1 MSNNFLSDISN
12 EIIQLLELEDYDGI
26 YDTINDEIIAIENIT
41 DPTGKKKKKKKK
53 KKQERTTN
61 LQKDILVLNSILLK
75 NISSYVNSD
84 MKNKSKLSDEDKNK
98 NDTFAEQSKSSKKNL
113 FQQYIFLIMKIFV
126 LLMLLIVMYYKI
138 VAPTNKMIPGKVKN
152 IIPSSV

>member
-26 YDTINDEIIAIENIT
+26 YDTINDEIIAIEN
-41 DPTGKKKKKKKK
+41 
-53 KKQERTTN
+53 
-61 LQKDILVLNSILLK
+61 L
-75 NISSYVNSD
+75 SSYVNSD

>member
-1 MSNNFLSDISN
+1 MSNNYVSDISN

-26 YDTINDEIIAIENIT
+26 YDSINGEIIEISDESDDESDDDT
-41 DPTGKKKKKKKK
+41 
-53 KKQERTTN
+53 KQNRTTN

-75 NISSYVNSD
+75 KISSYVNSD

>member
-1 MSNNFLSDISN
+1 MSNNFVSDISN
-12 EIIQLLELEDYDGI
+12 EIIQLLELEYYDGI
-26 YDTINDEIIAIENIT
+26 YDSINGEIIDISDESDATNKEN
-41 DPTGKKKKKKKK
+41 
-53 KKQERTTN
+53 RTTN
-61 LQKDILVLNSILLK
+61 LQTDILVLNSILLK

>member
-1 MSNNFLSDISN
+1 MPNFVSDISY
-12 EIIQLLELEDYDGI
+12 EIIELVELEDYDGI
-26 YDTINDEIIAIENIT
+26 QDSIEDEINKIELLPDTTI
-41 DPTGKKKKKKKK
+41 
-53 KKQERTTN
+53 KQNRTTN

-98 NDTFAEQSKSSKKNL
+98 KDTFAEQSKSSKKNL
-113 FQQYIFLIMKIFV
+113 FQQYIFLIIKIFV

-138 VAPTNKMIPGKVKN
+138 IAPSNKMIPEKVKN
-152 IIPSSV
+152 IIPSSL

>member
-1 MSNNFLSDISN
+1 MSNNFVSDISN

-26 YDTINDEIIAIENIT
+26 YDSINDEIIDIETVT
-41 DPTGKKKKKKKK
+41 DGT
-53 KKQERTTN
+53 KQNKTTN

-98 NDTFAEQSKSSKKNL
+98 KDTFAEQSKSSKKNL